1 MQQKENNKS
10 HEKTSTRSSVSGG
23 FLCRPLVCY
32 SRSSRTLNGLSSC
45 GATPP
50 GR

>member
-10 HEKTSTRSSVSGG
+10 HEKPPLAQSASGG

-32 SRSSRTLNGLSSC
+32 SRSSRTLNGLSSR
-45 GATPP
+45 GAAPP
-50 GR
+50 GH

>member
-10 HEKTSTRSSVSGG
+10 HEKTSTRSSASGG

-32 SRSSRTLNGLSSC
+32 SRSSRSLNELSS
-45 GATPP
+45 GSAAPAE
-50 GR
+50 R